1 MGACI
6 PFPPLSICALV
17 DMRKVNSQFS
27 QINFETKRKVPHLIL
42 QESWIDRL
50 HTTLENRKCALGT
63 ARSYHCYWHQ
73 QMQTKEYNKEK
84 TKFKFGDTNIEIV
97 DDYTYLGVIFNYSN
111 WFSKTVNAQ
120 VNQVRRALFS
130 MLNKSYNL
138 SLPPDIQI
146 KLFDQLV
153 LPVLL
158 YGCEI
163 WAFRNTYQTEALHT
177 KFCKSIL
184 KLSKYTPN
192 CMVYGELGQHKMKL
206 LLNWG

>member
-1 MGACI
+1 M
-6 PFPPLSICALV
+6 
-17 DMRKVNSQFS
+17 
-27 QINFETKRKVPHLIL
+27 
-42 QESWIDRL
+42 
-50 HTTLENRKCALGT
+50 
-63 ARSYHCYWHQ
+63 
-73 QMQTKEYNKEK
+73 
-84 TKFKFGDTNIEIV
+84 
-97 DDYTYLGVIFNYSN
+97 
-111 WFSKTVNAQ
+111 NAQ

-192 CMVYGELGQHKMKL
+192 CMVYGELGQHKMKTVEL
-206 LLNWG
+206 RIVSFWCVIACGRGHKLAHLVFKNYACY